1 MDARI
6 AEALTSS
13 AFLCTEAQGGTWIL
27 FCTRFLCFVV
37 FPKMFWLICDS
48 TDCSRLPTHR
58 VNSRR
63 KDASMLV
70 SKSFIRAVSLDDK
83 QHHSICWIPSY
94 IHAGN
99 PSGRRN
105 KMRILSLKS
114 NGDISA
120 KFRNLHLFF
129 NPGRS
134 FINALLF
141 FIFNVADLELMH
153 HAASTDAL
161 ISIWMLRLT
170 QK

>member
-1 MDARI
+1 MTPRTKPKFICYYIGFYMDAPI
-6 AEALTSS
+6 AEVLMSS
-13 AFLCTEAQGGTWIL
+13 AFLYMEARSPRWNLNIIWYWN
-27 FCTRFLCFVV
+27 FVCFVV

-48 TDCSRLPTHR
+48 TDYSRLPTHR

-134 FINALLF
+134 FINALHF
-141 FIFNVADLELMH
+141 FHL
-153 HAASTDAL
+153 
-161 ISIWMLRLT
+161 
-170 QK
+170 